1 MFYNKTSLILKLKIL
16 PKNPVWMYYRNV
28 ILWLRGSVQCYRQF
42 TGKDFFLNLIGIH
55 IERTQRIHCLIQY
68 TGGWAHISLMMFN
81 DFKQTLLLFTHLF
94 FIICLPINALNLF
107 GFHVLE
113 CGTNTLATYPAFCTQ
128 PAGEGCR
135 KNCNIVLTVICNIF
149 FQVLK

>member
-1 MFYNKTSLILKLKIL
+1 MLSFFWFDSVFISNIFKFIKLCKKFNQVKILNKNHMFYNKTSLILKLKIL

-94 FIICLPINALNLF
+94 FLLF
-107 GFHVLE
+107 VFQL
-113 CGTNTLATYPAFCTQ
+113 TL
-128 PAGEGCR
+128 
-135 KNCNIVLTVICNIF
+135 
-149 FQVLK
+149 

>member
-1 MFYNKTSLILKLKIL
+1 MFYNKTSLITAKKSSLDVLQKCHIMAK
-16 PKNPVWMYYRNV
+16 
-28 ILWLRGSVQCYRQF
+28 GFCSVLQTIHWQGFYF
-42 TGKDFFLNLIGIH
+42 NLIGIH